1 MSDYEIRPGDTLSKI
16 AKKYG
21 VTVKQLQEAN
31 GIKNPNLIFAGNNLK
46 IPIEQDEAFDIPGL
60 TIGKDNNPSSVKT
73 LYGIPTP
80 SGSTPTVPSGDA
92 RTLYAHITPSEPS
105 GSDTP
110 KITPTGDGK
119 IVPLYGIPT
128 PSGATP
134 TVPTGDART
143 LYAHITPSEPSGS
156 DTPKITP
163 TGDGKIVPLYGIPTP
178 SGSDTPRII
187 PTNTPTGDAKL
198 LYAFITPSDTIIA
211 PKPTPPGK
219 TPAPAKSK
227 PLTDA
232 EKKEIDTAG
241 KFVAR
246 YLAGYTTDVEQEA
259 IVNNINKINNR
270 NVLEFLQSYTNHR
283 KDEFVHAE
291 PFFSQVLHEYGFSE
305 KQDIMHK
312 TALRL
317 AARLANDGNTAD
329 AAAVKKIL
337 AHKEFSEKDAKALD
351 AIYTKY
357 ME

>member
-80 SGSTPTVPSGDA
+80 SGSTPTVPS
-92 RTLYAHITPSEPS
+92 
-105 GSDTP
+105 
-110 KITPTGDGK
+110 
-119 IVPLYGIPT
+119 
-128 PSGATP
+128 
-134 TVPTGDART
+134 GDART